1 VHPAVAY
8 GGQPQS
14 PCTDRCTA
22 KETCDCRQPRRRAW
36 RAAGRRFRERPLP
49 KERALM
55 PTFPSAADG
64 ARHHKR
70 AHHRPSPDPRP
81 ADAAQLLRARA
92 AEVAAVFGRKD
103 AAR

>member
-1 VHPAVAY
+1 MINHAIADSCGTQV
-8 GGQPQS
+8 G
-14 PCTDRCTA
+14 
-22 KETCDCRQPRRRAW
+22 
-36 RAAGRRFRERPLP
+36 AAARRFREHPLP

-103 AAR
+103 AGR